1 MQSIQ
6 SESQKQLLIESIV
19 CLKDMMR
26 AYSDDQINRIR
37 SQPGPSHEEEY
48 GREEDHDAQRISLPE
63 GQRYGDALV
72 ESQQTERELAE
83 DEVVLNLIDEDFER
97 GLLSLRELV
106 KDEQLGKVRLSF
118 EQKERIIVRLLV
130 LTTQGYKNPQEQ
142 YK

>member
-1 MQSIQ
+1 MQSIE

-26 AYSDDQINRIR
+26 AYSEDQINKIR
-37 SQPGPSHEEEY
+37 SQPGPSHEREY
-48 GREEDHDAQRISLPE
+48 EREGEHDAQQISLPE
-63 GQRYGDALV
+63 DQRYGDALV

-83 DEVVLNLIDEDFER
+83 DEAVLELIDEDFEK

-106 KDEQLGKVRLSF
+106 KQEQVGKVQLTF
-118 EQKERIIVRLLV
+118 EQKERIVVRLLV
-130 LTTQGYKNPQEQ
+130 MTTQGYKNPQEQ